1 MILVDSSVWIDY
13 FRGAATAECDLLDRL
28 LGSERLLTGD
38 LILVEVLQGFRSQ
51 IAFRRALDLLGTLE
65 FLPLAVAK
73 LLSPRRGITELF
85 VVRE

>member
-38 LILVEVLQGFRSQ
+38 LILVEELQGFPSE
-51 IAFRRALDLLGTLE
+51 ITFRRALDCTGRWN
-65 FLPLAVAK
+65 FCRSRVAK

-85 VVRE
+85 VVRV